1 MSDTRNDGDGPD
13 RHVCERCGDAYPSA
27 RLLTLHRGARHP
39 DDLTADEVE
48 AYREA
53 YYAEERELKSFRI
66 RALGVLVLMY
76 FGFLI
81 LFILFAS

>member
-1 MSDTRNDGDGPD
+1 MTTDIDTADD
-13 RHVCERCGDAYPSA
+13 RHVCDRCGDFLPSE
-27 RLLTLHRGARHP
+27 RLLVLHRGVRHP

-53 YYAEERELKSFRI
+53 YYEEERELKSFRI
-66 RALGVLVLMY
+66 RALGVLVVLY

-81 LFILFAS
+81 LFIIFAS

>member
-1 MSDTRNDGDGPD
+1 MTTDIDAKQD
-13 RHVCERCGDAYPSA
+13 RHVCERCGEAYPA
-27 RLLTLHRGARHP
+27 ERLLVLHRGVRHP
-39 DDLTADEVE
+39 DDLDAGEVE

-53 YYAEERELKSFRI
+53 YYEEERELKSFRI
-66 RALGVLVLMY
+66 RALGVLVALY

>member
-1 MSDTRNDGDGPD
+1 MTTDTNSV
-13 RHVCERCGDAYPSA
+13 RHVCSTCGDAYPTET
-27 RLLTLHRGARHP
+27 LLVLHRGARHP
-39 DDLTADEVE
+39 DILDASEIE

-53 YYAEERELKSFRI
+53 YYEEERELKSFRI
-66 RALGVLVLMY
+66 RALGALVVLY